1 MGMTHISQ
9 EQGPYSFTLRYVRMQ
24 PWAWAWAWL
33 EADSCS
39 LQAARGL
46 SLAPGGQVATWQTK
60 PLTIS
65 TNWHSCGWS
74 PARGQGAGELRG
86 WAAHPGSEGRWC
98 HHHHCQHYIA
108 VCKHKTQHSYFD
120 SPGVH
125 QGSLWHLTKTTPV
138 LDLLWMP
145 QPGLLP
151 TPAPWSCPT
160 IHALHPL
167 PMDVLAFWRADASPS
182 LLPPPTFHFFHLE
195 TFPH

>member
-1 MGMTHISQ
+1 MFGCSPGHERERGWRLTAAHYRLPGVS
-9 EQGPYSFTLRYVRMQ
+9 
-24 PWAWAWAWL
+24 AWL
-33 EADSCS
+33 LEDRWPHDKQNPSQLALIDTHVAG
-39 LQAARGL
+39 LQREVRERV
-46 SLAPGGQVATWQTK
+46 SSEVEQPILAVRVCGATT
-60 PLTIS
+60 TTA
-65 TNWHSCGWS
+65 TNTLLCAS
-74 PARGQGAGELRG
+74 
-86 WAAHPGSEGRWC
+86 
-98 HHHHCQHYIA
+98 
-108 VCKHKTQHSYFD
+108 KTQHSYFD

-151 TPAPWSCPT
+151 TPAPWSCPI

-167 PMDVLAFWRADASPS
+167 PMDVLAFWRADASLS